1 MGCCYS
7 NPEANAYVMDCT
19 SRATVGIS
27 NIFLGY
33 AILRYAAKEA
43 GCERIH
49 ADGICGKR
57 LESGLRASS
66 LLTVM
71 LTVGYL
77 ATAACLP
84 LVGTLVDYTP
94 RRRAVGLLHR
104 AAR

>member
-57 LESGLRASS
+57 LEAGLQGVGAVLLIDHVNHLVARA
-66 LLTVM
+66 
-71 LTVGYL
+71 
-77 ATAACLP
+77 
-84 LVGTLVDYTP
+84 
-94 RRRAVGLLHR
+94 
-104 AAR
+104 